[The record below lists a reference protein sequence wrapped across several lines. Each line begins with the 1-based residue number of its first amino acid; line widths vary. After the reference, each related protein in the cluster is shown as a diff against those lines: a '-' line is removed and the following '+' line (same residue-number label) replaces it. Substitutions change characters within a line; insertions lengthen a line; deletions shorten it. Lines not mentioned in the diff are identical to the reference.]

1 MPDDISLKDQDGV
14 TKGIY
19 CMLICF
25 YLNVQHLGLCTLCA
39 GVKYFEVFLQKLRGK
54 NCLLFFFFSF
64 QKYLKFNLSLRALSP

>member
-1 MPDDISLKDQDGV
+1 MKTEAGMPDDISLKDQDGV
-14 TKGIY
+14 TKGIH

-54 NCLLFFFFSF
+54 NCLLFFLF
-64 QKYLKFNLSLRALSP
+64 LSKIFEI